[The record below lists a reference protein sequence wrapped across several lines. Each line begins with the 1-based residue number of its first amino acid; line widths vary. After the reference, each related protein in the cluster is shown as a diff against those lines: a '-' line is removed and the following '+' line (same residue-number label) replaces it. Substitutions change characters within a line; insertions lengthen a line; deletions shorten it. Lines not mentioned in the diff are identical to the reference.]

1 MNDLRKTILLLGLLL
16 LQTLGWS
23 QQTTVY
29 TDALLAFKTAE
40 VHFEQGLY
48 GNAQGEYTQV
58 IELLRPLQDA
68 DVELLRSKAE
78 LGYAKSAV
86 RLELPDGEK
95 LMLDFIRSHAP
106 DPISNQA
113 LIELAN
119 FYYNSK
125 KYDKAVEYFS
135 QIPTAQLSAEEKSE
149 VRFKMGYAF
158 FVRKKFTKAKDN
170 FQQVKNLENEYY
182 YPTNYYYGL
191 CEFFLGNYD
200 EAVRSFRLVERSR
213 LYKGHVPYYVAQIY
227 FAQSD
232 YDQLVSYVE
241 PKIND
246 SKLKKRKELNQL
258 LGQSYFEM
266 GDYQRALPYLEYY
279 AERSGKLREE
289 EFYQLG
295 FTQYKNQKYKAA
307 VKSFEQL
314 SGTQSQLG
322 QYAMYYS
329 GDAYLKIGMKKAARN
344 AFGKARR
351 LGFDPSVTEES
362 EINFAK
368 LSYETGYYSD
378 AISSLQRIQPTS
390 TYYSEAQSLMA
401 EIFVTTRDYER
412 AMTILEGINNKTPQL
427 REAYQKVAYYRG
439 MQLYRDN
446 QTDQARQHFIKSNT
460 EPINATIK
468 ASCIFWLGDIAH
480 KNKQYN
486 ESIRLLNQFLTLSKT
501 LTDLPEESSVYTA
514 NYTQGYNYLKQ
525 NNYTTALQFFT
536 ESVNGINRNKPFIR
550 SAFVKD
556 KVLGDATLRAGDCNF
571 KRNRYND
578 AIRFYDDAIRNRY
591 SDFVYALYQKAII
604 EGLRGNT
611 TDKILNLEDIADN
624 YAASK
629 FADDALYALGVTYQE
644 IGQLNSAIQPLRKLI
659 SDYAQ
664 KSDLVI
670 PALIR
675 LGLISY
681 NQGNLQ
687 TSIEYYKQ
695 VFGYNPSPA
704 ERKSTLAA
712 LEEIYVDDLG
722 DPDGYTRFLETIPG
736 VAIDASGK
744 DALNFR
750 AAETQYNNGNY
761 NRAIQ
766 GYDDYLRKFPN
777 GENTLVAHFHRGECH
792 FQLKQYAPALT
803 DFEYV
808 LNQGQGRY
816 YAKSLRLAA
825 LISYNFSLDF
835 NKSYSYYSKLEEVAL
850 DEDMR
855 FEAQLGAMQSAYRIN
870 NPTAV
875 TQMASKVA
883 NNPSANLNQRSIA
896 NFYLGKIAYDNK
908 DYDAALAAFDQVI
921 RLIDSEEAAEARYLI
936 AEIYYFKRNLSAAEG
951 ACNQAIQDNSAYPF
965 WIAKSMILLSDV
977 YADMGDLFDARAVLE
992 ALIENYDGDQGL
1004 IQEAQ
1009 NKLNALNQQAN
1020 QSSRIESTD
1029 PNVFEFEEDG
1039 GN

>member
-1 MNDLRKTILLLGLLL
+1 MMNDLKKAIFLLSLLF
-16 LQTLGWS
+16 LQFPVWS

-29 TDALLAFKTAE
+29 TDALLAFKSAE
-40 VHFEQGLY
+40 AHFEQGLF
-48 GNAQGEYTQV
+48 GKAQDEYTQA
-58 IELLRPLQDA
+58 INLLRPLQEDEA
-68 DVELLRSKAE
+68 TLLRSKAK

-95 LMLDFIRSHAP
+95 LMLDFIRSSAP
-106 DPISNQA
+106 DPIANQA

-119 FYYNSK
+119 YYYNSK

-135 QIPTAQLSAEEKSE
+135 KVPSSQLTSTEKSE

-158 FVRKKFTKAKDN
+158 FVRKKFNQAIDN
-170 FQQVKNLENEYY
+170 FKLVKNLENEYY

-213 LYKGHVPYYVAQIY
+213 LYQGHVPYYIAQIY

-232 YDQLVSYVE
+232 YDQLVDYVE
-241 PKIND
+241 PKINN
-246 SKLKKRKELNQL
+246 SSLRKQKELNQL
-258 LGQSYFEM
+258 LGQAYFEM
-266 GDYQRALPYLEYY
+266 GDYERALPYLEYY
-279 AERSGKLREE
+279 GERSGRLREE

-295 FTQYKNQKYKAA
+295 FTQYKTGKYEAA
-307 VKSFEQL
+307 VRNFEEL
-314 SGTQSQLG
+314 ATIQSQLG

-329 GDAYLKIGMKKAARN
+329 GDAYLKLNLKQEARN

-351 LGFDPSVTEES
+351 LGFDPSITEES
-362 EINFAK
+362 EINYAK
-368 LSYETGYYSD
+368 LSYETGFYAD
-378 AISSLQRIQPTS
+378 AISSLQRIQPNS

-401 EIFVTTRDYER
+401 EIFVIARDYEG
-412 AMTILEGINNKTPQL
+412 AMTILEGINNKTPKL

-446 QTDQARQHFIKSNT
+446 QIELARQHFVKSNT
-460 EPINATIK
+460 EPIDPSIK
-468 ASCIFWLGDIAH
+468 ASCIYWLGDIAH

-486 ESIRLLNQFLTLSKT
+486 ESIRLMNQFLTLAKT
-501 LTDLPEESSVYTA
+501 QTNLPEESSTYTA

-525 NNYTTALQFFT
+525 NNYTTALQYFS
-536 ESVNGINRNKPFIR
+536 ESVNSINRNKPFIR
-550 SAFVKD
+550 SNFVKD

-571 KRNRYND
+571 KRNRYNE
-578 AIRFYDDAIRNRY
+578 AVQFYDDAIRNQY
-591 SDFVYALYQKAII
+591 ADFVYALYQKAII

-611 TDKILNLEDIADN
+611 TDKIINLEEIADN
-624 YAASK
+624 YSQTK
-629 FADDALYALGVTYQE
+629 FADDALFALGVTYQE
-644 IGQLNSAIQPLRKLI
+644 IGQLNSAVQPLRKLV
-659 SDYAQ
+659 SDYPN
-664 KSDLVI
+664 SDLVI
-670 PALIR
+670 PSLIR

-687 TSIEYYKQ
+687 TAIEYYKQ
-695 VFGYNPSPA
+695 VFGYNPDPN
-704 ERKSTLAA
+704 ERKGVLAA

-761 NRAIQ
+761 TRAIQ

-777 GENTLVAHFHRGECH
+777 GENTLVAYFHRGESH
-792 FQLKQYAPALT
+792 FQLKQYAQALT

-808 LNQGQGRY
+808 VSQGQGRY

-825 LISYNFSLDF
+825 LLTYNFSLDF
-835 NKSYSYYSKLEEVAL
+835 NKSYQYYSKLEEVAL
-850 DEDMR
+850 DSDMR

-870 NPTAV
+870 NTAAV
-875 TQMASKVA
+875 TQMAAKVA

-896 NFYLGKIAYDNK
+896 NFYLGKIAFDNK
-908 DYDAALAAFDQVI
+908 DYDEALAAFDQVV
-921 RLIDSEEAAEARYLI
+921 RLIDSEEAAEARYLM
-936 AEIYYFKRNLSAAEG
+936 AEIYYLKRNLPSAEQ
-951 ACNQAIQDNSAYPF
+951 ACNQAIQDNSAYPY

-992 ALIENYDGDQGL
+992 ALIENYNGDQGL

-1009 NKLNALNQQAN
+1009 NKLNALNQQASQN
-1020 QSSRIESTD
+1020 SRIETTD
-1029 PNVFEFEEDG
+1029 PNLMEFEEG